1 MVTLTTD
8 SLKIFFYG
16 SFMDLELL
24 RTLGVVPKTFETAEL
39 KDWSIAFSPMATLVR
54 SEGDHVYGTIAEL
67 SRDEVRTLYTR
78 DDLKHYTPV
87 DITVATEQNN
97 RVPAQCYISKPAAGQ
112 NPSVEYLQRVVQASE
127 NLGFPPAYLAKLRQT
142 PTIQTGNSD
151 REAQEEI
158 LELEREFGDAMI
170 SNDVDAIGRFLSDD
184 WVIIDPDGGVI
195 DKSRFFAV
203 IQSGALRHE
212 AMDSE
217 DIRVR
222 TYANAATVTAVT
234 STKSKY
240 LGKEFKTRERATDV
254 FVKTNGRWQCVL
266 THLTT
271 LTKKD

>member
-1 MVTLTTD
+1 MVMLTTD

-39 KDWSIAFSPMATLVR
+39 KNWSIAFSPMATLVR
-54 SEGDHVYGTIAEL
+54 SEGDSVYGTIAEL

-78 DDLKHYTPV
+78 DDLKHYNPV

-97 RVPAQCYISKPAAGQ
+97 RVPAQCYISKPGAGQ
-112 NPSVEYLQRVVQASE
+112 KPSVEYLRRVIHAAGS
-127 NLGFPPAYLAKLRQT
+127 LGFPPAYLAKLRRT
-142 PTIQTGNSD
+142 PTTQTGNSD

-158 LELEREFGDAMI
+158 LELEKEFGDAMI
-170 SNDVDAIGRFLSDD
+170 SNDVDAIGRFLSDN
-184 WVIIDPDGGVI
+184 WIIIDPDGGVI
-195 DKSRFFAV
+195 DKSRFLTV
-203 IQSGALRHE
+203 IQSGALKHE

-217 DIRVR
+217 DIRVL

-271 LTKKD
+271 LTKKA